1 VYGAFTP
8 VLFLCLLLIAGQ
20 SAMAAESL
28 PFGLPPPFVTVAP
41 LVLDDADRQW
51 LARREK
57 LRVGIAI
64 ADYEPI
70 DITSDQNRYQG
81 ISADYLSLISSRLG
95 IPVTVVGFAQ
105 RDDAIGDL
113 HDGRIDIL
121 TSANGFER
129 GVDKLG
135 FSAEYMPDRS
145 VVVGRGSDTRI
156 MPGLQGSRV
165 VVLDGYADARAL
177 RKAYPDSEI
186 VLAPNLFS
194 ALEAVGQG
202 EVDAFVGNEVIARAY
217 LALRPYLDL
226 QIKFESALPAVGF
239 AFATRQNDQRLLR
252 LIDTALGSIEPSVSR
267 EILGRW
273 TLGLG
278 SDVTSQRI
286 TFSRAEQHWITRHPV
301 VSVVAAQHPPYI
313 YRDKNGQWIGLNI
326 EVLARVS
333 RLTGLQF
340 VFKESPSTQA
350 TLKMLRA
357 GEADMNTTLA
367 ENVERKRFLN
377 FTYSFGG
384 NSWVFVVRDDAPSP
398 DTLRELNGH
407 VLALPARHAL
417 EELIQREY
425 PGIRLLSVATYDDA
439 RRMVS
444 EGKAQVTIQNEAG
457 AHLFPP
463 GKLRVGRQ
471 VEGLWSPDRFSVV
484 KFQPELLS
492 ILNKAL
498 EEFPVAEMR
507 AIRVKWLSGALIPA
521 PSLWQR
527 VPQWVH
533 WTVVLALLLGLV
545 SLLWSSRLK
554 VQIRQ
559 RRKAQEQ
566 LNDQLAFKHALLDGI
581 PIPIYVRDLQGRLL
595 SCNRSYEE
603 SFGLSFEQMS
613 GRRLI
618 DINLIPRES
627 AELLHTDHMTLLRTQ
642 PPAPVFADRRL
653 RLLDRQVDVWQ
664 WTVPFFRADGQLQGL
679 LGGWIDITER
689 KRLQAQL
696 EEARARADQASE
708 AKSAFLASM
717 SHEIRTP
724 MNAIIGLLELESE
737 QALQRGETLGE
748 GLDVAYRSARELIEL
763 IGDSL
768 DLAKIESGSMQLAP
782 VVTSLRP
789 LLDNIRQLFDG
800 RARQSGLDLQLL
812 FAAEAEGDYWLD
824 PLRLRQVLHNLLGN
838 ALKFTVRGSVT
849 IRVEALE
856 SGPDEA
862 LLRIT
867 VEDTGAGIATQQLP
881 NLFKPFIQGSGKTAA
896 DFGGSGLGLSIC
908 KQLVELMKGQIT
920 LSSVEGRG
928 TRVSLELPLARSMTP
943 PICAEPVQAPITTAE
958 RRLRLLVVDDLS
970 ASRLVLARQ
979 LEFLGHDVVCAEH
992 GDAALQHWCDG
1003 SFDGVITDCNM
1014 PGMSGYVLAEALR
1027 RLERQEQ
1034 RRPGVIIGC
1043 TANATLEEKPH
1054 CVQAGMD
1061 DLLVKPVSLTQL
1073 SSLLAQR
1080 FKESSFDPGTLRRM
1094 TQANE
1099 EQMQRLLNELDKNL
1113 LEERDVIRAAVE
1125 RQDLR
1130 MLEASLHRLNGA
1142 ACLINAAPLARAC
1155 AQLNGRLR
1163 SQGPHDLGA
1172 HWPELELSID
1182 RLRAD
1187 IAQQLAVCAL

>member
-1 VYGAFTP
+1 M
-8 VLFLCLLLIAGQ
+8 FLCLLLLGGQ
-20 SAMAAESL
+20 WAVAAESL

-41 LVLDDADRQW
+41 LPLEAEDRQW
-51 LARREK
+51 LDRREK

-95 IPVTVVGFAQ
+95 IPVTVVGFVQ
-105 RDDAIGDL
+105 REDAVSDL

-135 FSAEYMPDRS
+135 FSVEYMPDRS
-145 VVVGRGSDTRI
+145 VVVGRGRDTRM
-156 MPGLQGSRV
+156 MPDLRGNRV
-165 VVLDGYADARAL
+165 SVLDGYADAGTL
-177 RKAYPDSEI
+177 HKAYPDSEI

-202 EVDAFVGNEVIARAY
+202 EVDAFVGNELIVRSY

-278 SDVTSQRI
+278 SDVTGQRI
-286 TFSRAEQHWITRHPV
+286 TLSRSEQHWITRHPIV
-301 VSVVAAQHPPYI
+301 TVVAAQHPPYI
-313 YRDKNGQWIGLNI
+313 YRDKNDQWIGLNV

-340 VFKESPSTQA
+340 VFKESPSTLA
-350 TLKMLRA
+350 TIRTLQA
-357 GEADMNTTLA
+357 GEADMNTSLA

-384 NSWVFVVRDDAPSP
+384 NSWMFVVREDSPSP
-398 DTLRELNGH
+398 DRLQELNGLT
-407 VLALPARHAL
+407 LALPARHAL
-417 EELIQREY
+417 EELIRREY

-484 KFQPELLS
+484 KSHPELLS

-527 VPQWVH
+527 IPQWVH
-533 WTVVLALLLGLV
+533 WTVVLALLSGLV
-545 SLLWSSRLK
+545 SLIWSSRLK

-559 RRKAQEQ
+559 RRKAEEQ

-603 SFGLSFEQMS
+603 SFGLCFAQMR

-627 AELLHTDHMTLLRTQ
+627 AEVLHGDHMTLLQTRS
-642 PPAPVFADRRL
+642 PAPVFADRRL
-653 RLLDRQVDVWQ
+653 KLLDRQVDVWQ

-696 EEARARADQASE
+696 EQARAHADQANE

-724 MNAIIGLLELESE
+724 MNAIIGLLELERE
-737 QALQRGETLGE
+737 QALQRGETLSE
-748 GLDVAYRSARELIEL
+748 GLDVAYRSARELIAL

-768 DLAKIESGSMQLAP
+768 DLARIESGSMQLAP
-782 VVTSLRP
+782 AVTPLRP
-789 LLDNIRQLFDG
+789 LLESIRQLFDG
-800 RARQSGLDLQLL
+800 RARQSGLELQLL

-838 ALKFTVRGSVT
+838 ALKFTARGSVV

-856 SGPDEA
+856 SASDKA
-862 LLRIT
+862 LVRIS
-867 VEDTGAGIATQQLP
+867 VEDTGAGIPAEQQP
-881 NLFKPFIQGSGKTAA
+881 HLFEPFIQGSGETAA
-896 DFGGSGLGLSIC
+896 RYGGSGLGLSIC
-908 KQLVELMKGQIT
+908 KQLVELMEGRIA
-920 LSSVEGRG
+920 LSSIEGSG
-928 TRVSLELPLARSMTP
+928 TRVSLELPLVRSTTQSARP
-943 PICAEPVQAPITTAE
+943 EPDEEPIAAAEL
-958 RRLRLLVVDDLS
+958 RLRLLVVDDLS

-992 GDAALQHWCDG
+992 GEAALQYWRDD

-1014 PGMSGYVLAEALR
+1014 PGMSGYVLAETLR
-1027 RLERQEQ
+1027 RLERREQ
-1034 RRPGVIIGC
+1034 RRPGMIIGC
-1043 TANATLEEKPH
+1043 TANATLEEGSR
-1054 CVQAGMD
+1054 CAQAGMD
-1061 DLLVKPVSLTQL
+1061 DVLVKPVSLTRL

-1080 FKESSFDPGTLRRM
+1080 FKESSFEVGTLRRM
-1094 TQANE
+1094 TRANE
-1099 EQMQRLLNELDKNL
+1099 EQMQRLLQELDKNL
-1113 LEERDVIRAAVE
+1113 LEERDAMRAAVA
-1125 RQDLR
+1125 RQDLSA
-1130 MLEASLHRLNGA
+1130 LEASLHRLKGA
-1142 ACLINAAPLARAC
+1142 ACLINAAPLARVC
-1155 AQLNGRLR
+1155 AQWTGRIR
-1163 SQGPHDLGA
+1163 AQGAQDLTA

-1187 IAQQLAVCAL
+1187 IANQLAGFVL